1 MIELEQSLFKTV
13 SLIEANLNESLNNAY
28 GISYTEFLI
37 LYKLYQ
43 DKESTIAEI
52 QRDISY
58 KMDSAST
65 KTKKLRTMGLV
76 AKERRKDDER
86 KVCTKLTDEGIKLVE
101 TIIIKYEGQIEK
113 STVKFSE
120 NDAHT
125 LRLLIDRY
133 REAVKESFIN
143 RNSSL

>member
-13 SLIEANLNESLNNAY
+13 SLIEANLNESLNEAY
-28 GISYTEFLI
+28 GISFTEFLI
-37 LYKLYQ
+37 LYKLYT

-86 KVCTKLTDEGIKLVE
+86 KVCTKLTDEGVKIVE
-101 TIIIKYEGQIEK
+101 HVMSKYEQQFDK
-113 STVKFSE
+113 STTKFSK
-120 NDAHT
+120 NDAKS
-125 LRLLIDRY
+125 LLLLINRY
-133 REAVKESFIN
+133 REHIHMNFN
-143 RNSSL
+143 MND

>member
-13 SLIEANLNESLNNAY
+13 SLIENNLNESLNEAY

-37 LYKLYQ
+37 LHKLYQ

-65 KTKKLRTMGLV
+65 KTKKLRAMGLV

-86 KVCTKLTDEGIKLVE
+86 KVCTRLTDDGKALVQE
-101 TIIIKYEGQIEK
+101 VLSSYDRQLEQSASKMTK
-113 STVKFSE
+113 
-120 NDAHT
+120 NDVHT
-125 LRLLIDRY
+125 LRILIDRY
-133 REAVKESFIN
+133 RENIHTNFEIKK
-143 RNSSL
+143 